1 MSTLQYNVMVPH
13 ISPSWLR
20 HGAQVYSSGMGQSRI
35 YAMPYSH
42 IAAYAAIALP
52 KGTFWSNSRNV
63 KWP

>member
-13 ISPSWLR
+13 ISQSWLR
-20 HGAQVYSSGMGQSRI
+20 HGTQVYYCGMGQSRI

-52 KGTFWSNSRNV
+52 KHV
-63 KWP
+63 LVQQP